1 MITLYNEEDVDNQYA
16 NDTGHDVTEEGF
28 DADHWQ
34 LLCDMMWED
43 CECELTNLIKKG
55 AIIPLDRE
63 KWGYYEFVDLLYL
76 IEKPRDLFWRDGEI
90 KSVTIEGK
98 KLTVGQHSGNAMF
111 NSYEDYCVIDREVLI
126 DLLESLDELN
136 DDLYY
141 PENLD
146 NDKAAL
152 TKEIREVQDKIEK
165 LTGQRDLLKRQ
176 MDGTLDDKSV
186 HDIVK
191 IVIEKNALDI
201 QKLL

>member
-1 MITLYNEEDVDNQYA
+1 M
-16 NDTGHDVTEEGF
+16 
-28 DADHWQ
+28 
-34 LLCDMMWED
+34 
-43 CECELTNLIKKG
+43 
-55 AIIPLDRE
+55 
-63 KWGYYEFVDLLYL
+63 
-76 IEKPRDLFWRDGEI
+76 
-90 KSVTIEGK
+90 
-98 KLTVGQHSGNAMF
+98 
-111 NSYEDYCVIDREVLI
+111 LI